1 MSSSAGN
8 RPVPSLFHLTTSVVH
23 THTHTHKHLRR
34 HTSKQTHT
42 GNTHA
47 TWLPS
52 FGQQMWQSRC
62 CAKQPGPDVWPGLSS
77 SQTLFP
83 LFFPPSPTQCSP
95 PPCLSST
102 PPSLFN
108 TPHP

>member
-23 THTHTHKHLRR
+23 THTHINIYVGTQVNKH
-34 HTSKQTHT
+34 TQGTHT
-42 GNTHA
+42 PPGFPALGNRCGRA
-47 TWLPS
+47 GAVPS
-52 FGQQMWQSRC
+52 SR
-62 CAKQPGPDVWPGLSS
+62 GRMYGLAC
-77 SQTLFP
+77 P
-83 LFFPPSPTQCSP
+83 PRKLFFPPSPTQCSP